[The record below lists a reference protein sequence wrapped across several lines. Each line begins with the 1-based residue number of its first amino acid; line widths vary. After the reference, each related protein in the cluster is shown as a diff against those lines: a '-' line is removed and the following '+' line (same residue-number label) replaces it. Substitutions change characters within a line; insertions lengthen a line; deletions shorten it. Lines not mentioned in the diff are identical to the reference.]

1 MNDVDKI
8 KNFLASK
15 IKTEKKTVSDK
26 FVMIYLRLF
35 AMAIVSRL
43 VSLHIIPQKDAL
55 SLFNDKK
62 PSTNLPLKIAKY
74 LFNNKKITIYD
85 TCMLACFLLK
95 VAPPKELPFADE
107 LVVDCL
113 CNDDMFFTLV
123 VNVPEFADTIVP
135 DNAIDEFV
143 YNIKRGIKN
152 AKNTVKE
159 SEVVRKSVDFTVALL
174 PFVILMIILILISL
188 I

>member
-1 MNDVDKI
+1 MNDFEKI

-15 IKTEKKTVSDK
+15 IEKKTVSDQ
-26 FVMIYLRLF
+26 FVMIYLRIF
-35 AMAIVSRL
+35 AMAIVSYL
-43 VSLHIIPQKDAL
+43 VNQHIVSQKDAL
-55 SLFNDKK
+55 SLFNDNK
-62 PSTNLPLKIAKY
+62 PSTNLPLKIAKF
-74 LFNNKKITIYD
+74 LFNNKRITIYD
-85 TCMLACFLLK
+85 TCMLTCFLLK
-95 VAPPKELPFADE
+95 VIPPKELSFADE
-107 LVVDCL
+107 LVVDSL
-113 CNDDMFFTLV
+113 CNNDMFFFLV
-123 VNVPEFADTIVP
+123 ENIPAFADTIVP